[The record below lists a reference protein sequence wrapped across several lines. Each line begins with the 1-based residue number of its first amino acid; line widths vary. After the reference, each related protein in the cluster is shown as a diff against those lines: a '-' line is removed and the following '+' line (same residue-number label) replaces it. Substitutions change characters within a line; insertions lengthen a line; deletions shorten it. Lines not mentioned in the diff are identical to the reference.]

1 MEKRIKRVKIQ
12 ISQIVLITIIL
23 LTLIIMLYPLAM
35 ALWNSFKSDLAYE
48 NTRWFPTLPLRYKNL
63 VAGFEAVYK
72 FIINTVIVAG
82 IGIPGMLL
90 IASMASFAFTKI
102 TFPGKL
108 VFFYMV
114 MALMM
119 VPVILTLIP
128 AFLLYKS
135 LGLQNSLMSLI
146 IPLWTSSCVG
156 SMFLLVSFMASLP
169 NELFEAAQIDGGG
182 VLRSFYYIALPLSA
196 PILGTVAIMQ
206 IVNVWNDYI
215 WPRII
220 LDETKFTISAGLLL
234 TFSSEYTVN
243 MPVMF
248 AAYLVS
254 SSPLILLFIF
264 ANKFYIRGLT
274 SAGIKM

>member
-1 MEKRIKRVKIQ
+1 MEKKIRKRKIQ
-12 ISQIVLITIIL
+12 LSQIVLISIIIV
-23 LTLIIMLYPLAM
+23 TLIIMIYPLAM
-35 ALWNSFKSDLAYE
+35 ALWNSFKSDLSYE
-48 NTRWFPTLPLRYKNL
+48 SSRWFPTLPLRYKNL
-63 VAGFEAVYK
+63 VSGFKATYK
-72 FIINTVIVAG
+72 FIINTLIVAG
-82 IGIPGMLL
+82 VGIPGML
-90 IASMASFAFTKI
+90 IISSMASFAFTKI
-102 TFPGKL
+102 NFPGKL
-108 VFFYMV
+108 FFFYMV

-135 LGLQNSLMSLI
+135 LGLQNNLFALI
-146 IPLWTSSCVG
+146 IPLWTSACVG
-156 SMFLLVSFMASLP
+156 SMFLLVSFMSSLP
-169 NELFEAAQIDGGG
+169 NELFEATQIDGGG
-182 VLRSFYYIALPLSA
+182 VLKCFYHIALPLSA

-206 IVNVWNDYI
+206 IVSVWNDYI

-220 LDETKFTISAGLLL
+220 LDETNFTISAGLLL

-254 SSPLILLFIF
+254 STPLILLFIF

>member
-1 MEKRIKRVKIQ
+1 MEQRKRKVHFAQ
-12 ISQIVLITIIL
+12 IL
-23 LTLIIMLYPLAM
+23 LVAVIVFTLVLMLYPLAM
-35 ALWNSFKSDLAYE
+35 ALWNSFKTDLTYE
-48 NTRWFPTLPLRYKNL
+48 STRWFPTLPLRWKNL
-63 VAGFEAVYK
+63 VSAFDSIYK
-72 FIINTVIVAG
+72 FLINTLIVAG
-82 IGIPGMLL
+82 VGIPGMLL

-102 TFPGKL
+102 RFPGKTF
-108 VFFYMV
+108 FFYMV

-119 VPVILTLIP
+119 VPTILTLIP

-135 LGLQNSLMSLI
+135 MGLQNSLMSLI
-146 IPLWTSSCVG
+146 IPLWTSACVG

-182 VLRSFYYIALPLSA
+182 VLKSFWYVALPLSA

-206 IVNVWNDYI
+206 IVSVWNDYI

-234 TFSSEYTVN
+234 TFSAEYTVN

>member
-1 MEKRIKRVKIQ
+1 MEQRKRKVHFAQ
-12 ISQIVLITIIL
+12 IL
-23 LTLIIMLYPLAM
+23 LVAVIVFTLVLMLYPLAM
-35 ALWNSFKSDLAYE
+35 ALWNSFKTDLTYE
-48 NTRWFPTLPLRYKNL
+48 STRWFPTLPLRWKNL
-63 VAGFEAVYK
+63 VSAFDSIYK
-72 FIINTVIVAG
+72 FLINTLIVAG
-82 IGIPGMLL
+82 VGIPGMLL

-102 TFPGKL
+102 RFPGKTF
-108 VFFYMV
+108 FFYMV

-119 VPVILTLIP
+119 VPTILTLIP

-135 LGLQNSLMSLI
+135 MGLQNSLMSLI
-146 IPLWTSSCVG
+146 IPLWTSACVG

-182 VLRSFYYIALPLSA
+182 VLKSFWYVALPLSA

-206 IVNVWNDYI
+206 IVSVWNDYI

-234 TFSSEYTVN
+234 TFSAEYTAN

>member
-1 MEKRIKRVKIQ
+1 MEQRKRKVHFAQ
-12 ISQIVLITIIL
+12 IL
-23 LTLIIMLYPLAM
+23 LVAVIVFTLVLMLYPLAM
-35 ALWNSFKSDLAYE
+35 ALWNSFKTDLTYE
-48 NTRWFPTLPLRYKNL
+48 STRWFPTLPLRWKNL
-63 VAGFEAVYK
+63 VSAFDSIYK
-72 FIINTVIVAG
+72 FLINTLIVAG
-82 IGIPGMLL
+82 VGIPGMLL

-102 TFPGKL
+102 RFPGKTF
-108 VFFYMV
+108 FFYMV

-119 VPVILTLIP
+119 VPTILTLIP

-135 LGLQNSLMSLI
+135 MGLQNSLMSLI
-146 IPLWTSSCVG
+146 IPLWTSACVG

-182 VLRSFYYIALPLSA
+182 VLKSFWYVALPLSA

-206 IVNVWNDYI
+206 IVSVWNDYI

-220 LDETKFTISAGLLL
+220 LDDTKFTISAGLLL
-234 TFSSEYTVN
+234 TFSAEYTVN